1 MVARIGSFN
10 KQNIQVS
17 NMFILTTYANI
28 TFFLLL
34 RSIGSFN
41 NQSIQVS
48 TMFILTTYANITFFL
63 LLRCCC
69 LFGLSH
75 ISNCVTFVVVYNK
88 MSFKD
93 LENELLIKSVIAS
106 DGRNL
111 SLPSNK
117 LNILAYPSTPTKLLS
132 RTKQKIS
139 PSTTL
144 SNLSTTIL

>member
-69 LFGLSH
+69 LFGLSR

-88 MSFKD
+88 MSF
-93 LENELLIKSVIAS
+93 IAS